1 MERFKNTRRLAVVN
15 GKCKYEC
22 EFEIKGMMVSKEFS
36 YVNKEVAIGN
46 IFMTISKDQTIRI
59 TYSDIQQYSTI
70 MVDNYNDL

>member
-1 MERFKNTRRLAVVN
+1 MLAVVN

-22 EFEIKGMMVSKEFS
+22 DFDIKGMMVKKEFP